1 MPKVTPLEIQN
12 HNFSKKWRGIDP
24 VEVEAFLAL
33 VGEEIEDL
41 TRARA
46 ELESRVRALETENAE
61 HRERERTLRD
71 TLLSAQ
77 RASDDIRG
85 AARKEAELVV
95 QQAECERAPTHHA
108 LQRSAEI
115 ERRRRPENPAHR
127 IRLQLENSQ
136 VVQRGREDRVEDEKD
151 RPLVPDPGKG
161 ETGDEGVDSR
171 QS

>member
-46 ELESRVRALETENAE
+46 ELESRVRALETENSE

-85 AARKEAELVV
+85 AARKEAELIV
-95 QQAECERAPTHHA
+95 QQAEDASERLTHHA

-115 ERRRRPENPAHR
+115 ERAIEDLKIQRTAF
-127 IRLQLENSQ
+127 RLQLEKLVE
-136 VVQRGREDRVEDEKD
+136 VVQHVVERDRVEDEKD
-151 RPLVPDPGKG
+151 RPLSYLTRKG
-161 ETGDEGVDSR
+161 ETTG
-171 QS
+171 

>member
-46 ELESRVRALETENAE
+46 ELESRVRALETENSE

-85 AARKEAELVV
+85 AARKEAEVIV
-95 QQAECERAPTHHA
+95 QQAEDSSERLTHHA

-115 ERRRRPENPAHR
+115 ERAIEDLKIQRTAF
-127 IRLQLENSQ
+127 RLQLEKLVEIVQ
-136 VVQRGREDRVEDEKD
+136 HVVERDRVEDEKD
-151 RPLVPDPGKG
+151 RPLSYLTRKG
-161 ETGDEGVDSR
+161 ETSG
-171 QS
+171 